1 MCVCVFQIH
10 SRVPPLALFPGPSE
24 RGRRCPLPHCK
35 EEPQAE
41 MHFFIKTPS
50 REELQRGWQ
59 LSGPV
64 PIQDSLGTHLDHD
77 VHLVLEILCRP
88 SWATATSLSLWENM
102 VLRIGSSYRLLGATY
117 LKRMLT
123 QSHFYSPVLRCFVSA
138 FLSCFLSIKIVE
150 NYLFCSDPQGCWD

>member
-1 MCVCVFQIH
+1 MSFIPEGLFEKLFYYTEVYFSLIPLDKFSFIEKKIPNGVCVCVFQIH

-88 SWATATSLSLWENM
+88 SWATATSLSL
-102 VLRIGSSYRLLGATY
+102 
-117 LKRMLT
+117 
-123 QSHFYSPVLRCFVSA
+123 
-138 FLSCFLSIKIVE
+138 
-150 NYLFCSDPQGCWD
+150 